1 MIGDVKNK
9 RCIVTGA
16 GSGLGRAMTL
26 GLAQGGA
33 LVIAADIN
41 TGAVEDTLAE
51 LNDSA
56 GRTVPHRVDLTRV
69 EECENL
75 IESAVRE
82 FGGVDVLVNCAG
94 LNMAL
99 ISRDFLTKL
108 VRFWDVDAQDWQR
121 MFDVNVRAPFMLAKC
136 VSPIMTA
143 QGWGRIINV
152 TTSFGTML
160 REGNT
165 PYGPAKAA
173 LEAASA
179 GWAQELQATGVTCNV
194 LIPGGAADTPMIP
207 PDAPIARDKLVPVS
221 AMLPPLIFLASDRS
235 DAVSGIRLVAN
246 RWRPDAPDNENM
258 DRAGAPIGWPYL
270 AASSGVTTKG
280 SVAAPGGA

>member
-1 MIGDVKNK
+1 MTGDVKNK

-41 TGAVEDTLAE
+41 SGAVEDTLAE

-56 GRTVPHRVDLTRV
+56 GRIVPHRVDLTRV

-75 IESAVRE
+75 IARAVTE

-108 VRFWDVDAQDWQR
+108 VRFWDVDAKDWQR
-121 MFDVNVRAPFMLAKC
+121 VFDVNVRAPFMLAKC
-136 VSPIMTA
+136 VSPIMAA

-160 REGNT
+160 RQGNT
-165 PYGPAKAA
+165 PYGPTKAA

-179 GWAQELQATGVTCNV
+179 GWAEELEGTGVSCNV

-207 PDAPIARDKLVPVS
+207 HDAPIARDKLVPAS

-235 DAVSGIRLVAN
+235 DAVSGMRLVAN
-246 RWRPDAPDNENM
+246 RWRPDEPDNVNM
-258 DRAGAPIGWPYL
+258 DRAGAPIGWPHL
-270 AASSGVTTKG
+270 AASSGVSTKG
-280 SVAAPGGA
+280 SVAAPTSA